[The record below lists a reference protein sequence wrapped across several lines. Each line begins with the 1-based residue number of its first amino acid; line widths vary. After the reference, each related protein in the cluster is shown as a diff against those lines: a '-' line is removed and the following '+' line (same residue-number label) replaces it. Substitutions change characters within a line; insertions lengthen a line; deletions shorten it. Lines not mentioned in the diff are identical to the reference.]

1 MRIYPHLVKAV
12 GFGMKFI
19 EWGLI
24 GYPEDDENGAGNAD
38 GETGYIN
45 KRVEAIFPE
54 VSEGDDQIVFKHGRW
69 FISIGYFV
77 FWKSYRD
84 DEKYSTT
91 KRLTDRM
98 EGCMDID
105 TFCPFATIIA
115 LDLLKENSDSVNLNL
130 DTKTESRFT
139 RISRAIQIW
148 IILTRL
154 AVHAWIHFT

>member
-1 MRIYPHLVKAV
+1 
-12 GFGMKFI
+12 
-19 EWGLI
+19 
-24 GYPEDDENGAGNAD
+24 
-38 GETGYIN
+38 
-45 KRVEAIFPE
+45 
-54 VSEGDDQIVFKHGRW
+54 
-69 FISIGYFV
+69 
-77 FWKSYRD
+77 
-84 DEKYSTT
+84 
-91 KRLTDRM
+91 
-98 EGCMDID
+98 MDID